1 MIDETL
7 VPPDDLLS
15 DGPGT
20 RKDFIE
26 GGGGLLWNGLVARAG
41 LKPDMAVLDIG
52 SGDGKHARVL
62 AEFLSSEGKYQGFDV
77 RADGVMWC
85 QERYAKFPNF
95 EFKLA
100 DVHSDWYNPNS
111 KVSPSSYIFPY
122 DDATFDV
129 IFAASLFTH
138 LEPDA
143 AQNYFGQTAR
153 VLKPGGRLFFTC
165 FLINESYKGL
175 HAQNVLGRRFI
186 QASRVHYVI
195 DPEKPSMGV
204 AYNEAVIRSMLNIAG
219 FVVSEINFGTWA
231 NGIDVISAFQD
242 IIVAVKPLHQP
253 ITEPQQG
260 KSQTRWRFFRR

>member
-20 RKDFIE
+20 REDFIE
-26 GGGGLLWNGLVARAG
+26 GGVGLLWNGLVARAS
-41 LKPDMAVLDIG
+41 LKPDMAVLDVG

-62 AEFLSSEGKYQGFDV
+62 AEFLSSEGKYRGFDIS
-77 RADGVMWC
+77 ANGVKWC

-100 DVHSDWYNPNS
+100 DVYSDWFNPKS

-122 DDATFDV
+122 DDAMFDV
-129 IFAASLFTH
+129 AFGASLFTH

-143 AQNYFGQTAR
+143 AQNYFDQTAR
-153 VLKPGGRLFFTC
+153 VLKPGGRLLFTC
-165 FLINESYKGL
+165 FLINESNKGL
-175 HAQNVLGRRFI
+175 HAQDVQGRRFI
-186 QASRVHYVI
+186 QASGMHYVI
-195 DPEKPSMGV
+195 DTEKPSRGI
-204 AYNEAVIRSMLNIAG
+204 AYKEAVIRSMLNFSG
-219 FVVSEINFGTWA
+219 FVVSEINFGTWS
-231 NGIDVISAFQD
+231 NGINVISAYQD

-253 ITEPQQG
+253 ISEPQQD
-260 KSQTRWRFFRR
+260 KSQTRWKFFRK

>member
-7 VPPDDLLS
+7 VPPDDLLF
-15 DGPGT
+15 DGIGT
-20 RKDFIE
+20 REDFIVH
-26 GGGGLLWNGLVARAG
+26 GGAFLWNSLVAKAG

-52 SGDGKHARVL
+52 SADGKHARVL
-62 AEFLSSEGKYQGFDV
+62 AEFLSSEGKYRGFDIS
-77 RADGVMWC
+77 ADGVMWC

-129 IFAASLFTH
+129 VFAASLFTH

-143 AQNYFGQTAR
+143 TQNYFGQTAR
-153 VLKPGGRLFFTC
+153 VLKPGGRLLLTC

-175 HAQNVLGRRFI
+175 HAQNVQGRRFI
-186 QASRVHYVI
+186 QASGVHYVI
-195 DPEKPSMGV
+195 DPEKPSRGV
-204 AYNEAVIRSMLNIAG
+204 AYKEAVIRSMLNFSG
-219 FVVSEINFGTWA
+219 FVVSQINFGTWA